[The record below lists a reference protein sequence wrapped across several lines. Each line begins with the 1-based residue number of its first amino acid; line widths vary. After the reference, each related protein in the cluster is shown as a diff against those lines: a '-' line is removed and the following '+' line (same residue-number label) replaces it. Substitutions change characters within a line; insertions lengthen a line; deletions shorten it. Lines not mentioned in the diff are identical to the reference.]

1 MNSSSEEDS
10 PSNPIGILVSHRQLE
25 GWLSQENPIPSPSE
39 LYTFRCPYT
48 LRKTEQFRFMN
59 QLWTVGDI
67 VSLSESKSNKI
78 FYAQIIKLHEN
89 ELCEKRAK
97 IMWLAPKANVGVTDE
112 SKKVHY
118 DTFKPNDFV
127 HVSIDSRLVPIHC
140 LTFVM
145 SVPNLFEYKKHIGT
159 DYLVN
164 THIVSHAER
173 YAESDEDDGPKS
185 KSKVRRLL
193 NK

>member
-1 MNSSSEEDS
+1 MSSSSEDDS
-10 PSNPIGILVSHRQLE
+10 PSNPTGVSV
-25 GWLSQENPIPSPSE
+25 SKKVKDKSKKDPCSSTF
-39 LYTFRCPYT
+39 YDFRCPYT
-48 LRKTEQFRFMN
+48 LRKTDQFRYMN

-67 VSLSESKSNKI
+67 VSLNEETSTRI
-78 FYAQIIKLHEN
+78 FYAQILELHEN
-89 ELCEKRAK
+89 DLCEKRAK
-97 IMWLAPKANVGVTDE
+97 IVWLGPKANIGVTDE
-112 SKKVHY
+112 SKKVHF
-118 DTFKPNDFV
+118 DTFQPNEFAHIIVD
-127 HVSIDSRLVPIHC
+127 DRLVPIHC

-145 SVPNLFEYKKHIGT
+145 NVPNLFEYKKHIGI

-164 THIVSHAER
+164 TYIVSHAER